1 MHAIQN
7 AALLAVTAI
16 LLASCGGGSY
26 TTRTDIEGNNTGGV
40 IPPALSKG
48 KDAQTLA
55 DAHCAKYGNRA
66 RITFSGAEAGGD
78 VVFVCETAF
87 GPAMMAT
94 QPPAKA
100 APAGAAAKQT
110 PAKR

>member
-1 MHAIQN
+1 MRAIRN
-7 AALLAVTAI
+7 AALLSLTAI
-16 LLASCGGGSY
+16 LLASCGGGSFS
-26 TTRTDIEGNNTGGV
+26 TRKDIEGNNTGGV
-40 IPPALSKG
+40 IPPAAAKG
-48 KDAQTLA
+48 KDPQQLA

-78 VVFVCETAF
+78 VVFVCETAS

-100 APAGAAAKQT
+100 APAASTKQT